1 MKGIRT
7 AETAGVRGLARRA
20 RWARRAACAAAVLGL
35 LAMASPAA
43 GQPPQGR
50 NLAVIGVLLPLWSQA
65 ADVDGLTDGLAE
77 LGYRPDEHYTIA
89 RRFNL
94 VNESRDARILAAA
107 MMREGADIVF
117 ASGARMLRL
126 ARSAPG
132 GAASIVFTS
141 WYGAGGERLEEG
153 GGITGAAAVPDTIP
167 PRALQMFR
175 RLLPGLK
182 RVLYPFDA
190 NDPGHATRLRAVRQA
205 AARLGITLLERPLR
219 SRREAKRTL
228 AGIRKEAVDGVL
240 PGGESLNIAGY
251 AMQAGYERKVPAILP
266 RPWMADY
273 GGLASYGPSWY
284 GLGRRAAVLVDKILN
299 GAKAGELPVD
309 TDVPMELVINLR
321 TAKAMGLTIPDETVQ
336 RAKRVIR

>member
-1 MKGIRT
+1 MKRRHTTGVAGSRGI
-7 AETAGVRGLARRA
+7 GRRA
-20 RWARRAACAAAVLGL
+20 WGIRRAACAAAVLGL
-35 LAMASPAA
+35 LAAASPAA
-43 GQPPQGR
+43 GQPPQGQK
-50 NLAVIGVLLPLWSQA
+50 LAIIGALLPLWSQA
-65 ADVDGLTDGLAE
+65 ADVAGLGDGLEE
-77 LGYRPDEHYTIA
+77 LGYRRDEHYTIA

-94 VNESRDARILAAA
+94 LNEPRDARISAAA
-107 MMREGADIVF
+107 MMRKEADILF
-117 ASGARMLRL
+117 ASGTRMLRL
-126 ARSAPG
+126 ARAAPG

-141 WYGAGGERLEEG
+141 RYGAGDERLEEG
-153 GGITGAAAVPDTIP
+153 GEITGVAAVPDTIP
-167 PRALQMFR
+167 PRALEMFR

-190 NDPGHATRLRAVRQA
+190 NDPSHAIRLRNLRQA
-205 AARLGITLLERPLR
+205 ATRLGITLLERPLR
-219 SRREAKRTL
+219 SRPEARRAL
-228 AGIRKEAVDGVL
+228 GGIRKGEVDGVL

-266 RPWMADY
+266 RSWMADY

-321 TAKAMGLTIPDETVQ
+321 SAKAMGLTIPDEAVQ
-336 RAKRVIR
+336 RATRVIR